1 MMARRYCSP
10 RQINS
15 SSFSR
20 WATCVHTG
28 SAAAIITAIT
38 LIPTSNAAMA

>member
-10 RQINS
+10 RQMSS

-20 WATCVHTG
+20 WAKCVHTG
-28 SAAAIITAIT
+28 SAADIITAIT
-38 LIPTSNAAMA
+38 LNPTSNAAMA